1 MFGLQKQRRCPVRYL
16 AILSLALFGAS
27 LSAQETIRRLADPEV
42 SLINRMPNRFLLKG
56 ATVHTVSGESIE
68 NGEVLVV
75 DGRIAE
81 VGESITTK
89 VVEVIDLK
97 GKHLYPGII
106 SAASTL
112 GLLEIAAVRATRD
125 GTEVGSYTPEVTSWP
140 AVNPDSELIPVARAG
155 GIAYVLPVPSGGV
168 VRGQSGLIQLAGWGI
183 EEMTVQ
189 GPVALHVSWP
199 GMNLKLAPKHRL
211 SQPKNWKSPA
221 DQDKS
226 RMKKVKELQDF
237 FDDAR
242 AYQKAKQAKSSGWEP
257 VPAWE
262 AMIPYIKGEK
272 PVMVHAD
279 DIRQIKAAVE
289 WAKKDSL
296 KLILC
301 GGRDAWLVPD
311 LLATNQVSVI
321 YEHVLAQPARDTDDY
336 DIGFRA
342 PGILVAA
349 GVKVAVTIGTGRFGA
364 SIARDH
370 SHAAAF
376 AAAHGMSVQ
385 DAIRSITLGP
395 AEILG
400 LGDRLG
406 SIEKG
411 KVATLIAVNG
421 PLLDI
426 RTNVERMWIGGDEV
440 SLRSR
445 HTRLYEKYRKRPKR

>member
-1 MFGLQKQRRCPVRYL
+1 MRSF
-16 AILSLALFGAS
+16 AILSLS
-27 LSAQETIRRLADPEV
+27 LLTATLTAQEPLRRLADPEV
-42 SLINRMPNRFLLKG
+42 SLINRMPDRFLLKG

-75 DGRIAE
+75 NGRIAA
-81 VGESITTK
+81 VGKSISTK
-89 VVEVIDLK
+89 VIEVIDLQ

-125 GTEVGSYTPEVTSWP
+125 TSEVGSYTPEVASWP
-140 AVNPDSELIPVARAG
+140 AVNPDSELIPIARAG
-155 GIAYVLPVPSGGV
+155 GIAYVLPVPNGGV

-183 EEMTVQ
+183 EEMTVK
-189 GPVALHVSWP
+189 GPVALHVTWP
-199 GMNLKLAPKHRL
+199 SMRLKLAPKHRL
-211 SQPKNWKSPA
+211 SKPKDWKSPA
-221 DQDKS
+221 DQDKN
-226 RMKKVKELQDF
+226 RVKKVKELKNF

-242 AYQKAKQAKSSGWEP
+242 AYLKARQAGGSGWET

-262 AMIPYIKGEK
+262 SMIPYVKGQK

-289 WAKKDSL
+289 WAKKDAL

-301 GGRDAWLVPD
+301 GARDAWLVPN
-311 LLATNQVSVI
+311 LLATNNVSVI

-342 PGILVAA
+342 PGILLSA
-349 GVKVAVTIGTGRFGA
+349 GVTVAVTIGTGRFGA

-385 DAIRSITLGP
+385 DAIRCITLNP
-395 AEILG
+395 ATILG
-400 LGDRLG
+400 LGDQLG

-411 KVATLIAVNG
+411 KIASLIVVNG

-426 RTNVERMWIGGDEV
+426 RTNVERMWIQGNEV
-440 SLRSR
+440 SLKSR
-445 HTRLYEKYRKRPKR
+445 HTRLYEKYQKRPKR